1 MNSHTLTY
9 QNEQRRQEIRRQ
21 RKNGLDYVEVSDDL
35 RSRSGSFGA
44 SLYVYFLGSVP
55 EDLKKENLQIKGGQ
69 RIRHLHVTNIQIE
82 SPQNCESYLRVN
94 LDQPGD
100 FSVYTLCLVSLDE
113 QGKPTDQPYPNFD
126 PRYSQVEFKFRDGI
140 CNTDMDCKQEQTC
153 PPPQLVEPAINYL
166 AKDYASFRQ
175 LILDRLSLIMPD
187 WEERHVPDLG
197 ITLVEILAY
206 VGDYLSYYQDAVATE
221 AYLETA
227 RQRISVRRHARLI
240 DYPMHEG
247 CNSRTW
253 LWLETSDDIPLETK
267 NFYFI
272 TSYNNAPSLGTVLK
286 DSLHL
291 NHISPS
297 SYEVFEPLT
306 PLLIHLYKAH
316 NKILFYTWGDRSCC
330 LPPGSTTATL
340 LDEFIQHTQPEKPNS
355 ANTQSPE
362 QQRKLHLKIG
372 DILIFEEIRSPKTGI
387 PEDADMK
394 HRHAVRLTNVK
405 PSVDELYNQPIIEIE
420 WAEEDALPFPLC
432 ISAIVP
438 PDCQL
443 VDISVARGNVILV
456 DHGRTIKLED
466 LGTVPGKEIIQG
478 CQEEGEPI
486 EILVVGDRFRPTLQ
500 KTPLTFSQPL
510 SRKNL
515 TQDAKSL
522 LIQDPQQALPQ
533 IQLTNTGNHS
543 TWTPQYD
550 LIDSNNE
557 DRHFVVEMDNDGQA
571 HLRFGDG
578 ELGIKPAANTH
589 FQATYRVG
597 NGLAGNISAEAI
609 SYIVFHNELQNELHN
624 ELISG
629 STLQPHQPFPAQG
642 GTAPEPLSQVKL
654 YAPHLSHKKLER
666 AITADDYAQLVMQH
680 FPTKVQQATA
690 TLRWT
695 GSGYEVWVTVDPF
708 NKETVDRKLLQNIT
722 TDLEKYRRIGHD
734 VIVQRAAYVC
744 LDIAMRVDVKFDYL
758 RGHVKAALLD
768 IFSNRILADGR
779 RGFFHPDNLTFGQ
792 GIALSQIVAQAY
804 SVPGVE
810 SVSITKLERLFA
822 GDNHEIEAGFLPIGS
837 SEIARLD
844 NNPNFPENGKF
855 TLDLRGGR

>member
-1 MNSHTLTY
+1 MNSHTLTF

-21 RKNGLDYVEVSDDL
+21 RKNGLDYIEVSDDL
-35 RSRSGSFGA
+35 R

-55 EDLKKENLQIKGGQ
+55 ENLKKENLLIKGRQ
-69 RIRHLHVTNIQIE
+69 RIRHLHVTNLQVE
-82 SPQNCESYLRVN
+82 SPQNCESYLTVN
-94 LDQPGD
+94 LDQTGD
-100 FSVYTLCLVSLDE
+100 FSVYTLHLVSLDE

-140 CNTDMDCKQEQTC
+140 CNTDMDCLQQQTC
-153 PPPQLVEPAINYL
+153 LPTQLVEPAINYL

-247 CNSRTW
+247 CNARTW
-253 LWLETSDDIPLETK
+253 LWLETSIDISLETK

-272 TSYNNAPSLGTVLK
+272 TNYKNAPPFGTILE
-286 DSLHL
+286 DIRHL
-291 NHISPS
+291 DDVPPN

-306 PLLIHLYKAH
+306 PLPIDLYSAH
-316 NKILFYTWGDRSCC
+316 NKILFYTWGDGSCC
-330 LPPGSTTATL
+330 LSYGSTSATL
-340 LDEFIQHTQPEKPNS
+340 VDEFIHPTQPEWANS
-355 ANTQSPE
+355 SSQLE
-362 QQRKLHLKIG
+362 HQRKLHLKID

-405 PSVDELYNQPIIEIE
+405 ASVDELYNQPIVEIE

-456 DHGRTIKLED
+456 DHGRTIERED
-466 LGTVPGKEIIQG
+466 LGTVPGKEIIHE
-478 CQEEGEPI
+478 CEEEGEPR

-500 KTPLTFSQPL
+500 KTPLIFSQPL

-533 IQLTNTGNHS
+533 IQLRSTGNHS

-557 DRHFVVEMDNDGQA
+557 DQHFVVEMDNDGQA

-578 ELGIKPAANTH
+578 ELGIKPAPNTH

-609 SYIVFHNELQNELHN
+609 SYIVFHNEP
-624 ELISG
+624 ISG

-690 TLRWT
+690 TLLWT

-708 NKETVDRKLLQNIT
+708 NKETVDRKLLENIT

-768 IFSNRILADGR
+768 IFSNRILPDGR

-822 GDNHEIEAGFLPIGS
+822 GDNQEIEAGFLPIGS

>member
-1 MNSHTLTY
+1 MNSHTLTF

-35 RSRSGSFGA
+35 RS
-44 SLYVYFLGSVP
+44 LYVYFLGSVP
-55 EDLKKENLQIKGGQ
+55 QDLKKENLLIEGGQ
-69 RIRHLHVTNIQIE
+69 RIRNLHVINLEIE
-82 SPQNCESYLRVN
+82 NPPNCESYLTVN
-94 LDQPGD
+94 LDQTGD
-100 FSVYTLCLVSLDE
+100 FSVYTLRLVSLDE
-113 QGKPTDQPYPNFD
+113 HGKPTNQPYPNFD
-126 PRYSQVEFKFRDGI
+126 PRYSLVQFKFRDGI
-140 CNTDMDCKQEQTC
+140 CNTDMDCLQQQTC

-247 CNSRTW
+247 CNARTW
-253 LWLETSDDIPLETK
+253 LWLETSINISLEAK

-272 TSYNNAPSLGTVLK
+272 TSYKNAPPLGTILE
-286 DSLHL
+286 DIRHL
-291 NHISPS
+291 DDVPPS

-306 PLLIHLYKAH
+306 PLPIHLYKAH
-316 NKILFYTWGDRSCC
+316 NQILFYTWGDRSCC
-330 LPPGSTTATL
+330 LPPDSTTATL
-340 LDEFIQHTQPEKPNS
+340 LDEFIQHTLPEKPNS

-372 DILIFEEIRSPKTGI
+372 DILIFEEIRNPKTGI
-387 PEDADMK
+387 LEDADMK

-405 PSVDELYNQPIIEIE
+405 ASVDELYNQPIVEIE
-420 WAEEDALPFPLC
+420 WSKEDALPFPLC

-456 DHGRTIKLED
+456 DRGRTIERED

-478 CQEEGEPI
+478 CQEEDEPI

-510 SRKNL
+510 PKNHL

-522 LIQDPQQALPQ
+522 LIQDPRQALPQ
-533 IQLTNTGNHS
+533 IQLTNTVNNS
-543 TWTPQYD
+543 IWTPQYD
-550 LIDSNNE
+550 LIDSNSE
-557 DRHFVVEMDNDGQA
+557 DQHFVVEMDNDGQA

-578 ELGIKPAANTH
+578 ELGIKPAVNTH

-597 NGLAGNISAEAI
+597 NGLAGNISVGAI
-609 SYIVFHNELQNELHN
+609 SYIVFRNQ
-624 ELISG
+624 LISG

-654 YAPHLSHKKLER
+654 YAPHLSHEKLER
-666 AITADDYAQLVMQH
+666 AITADDYAQLVIQH
-680 FPTKVQQATA
+680 FSTKVQRAAA

-695 GSGYEVWVTVDPF
+695 GSRYEVWVTVDPF
-708 NKETVDRKLLQNIT
+708 DKDAADKKLLRNIA
-722 TDLEKYRRIGHD
+722 TDLKKYRRIGHD
-734 VIVQRAAYVC
+734 VIVQRAGYAC

-758 RGHVKAALLD
+758 RGHVKATLLD
-768 IFSNRILADGR
+768 IFSNRVLSDGQ
-779 RGFFHPDNLTFGQ
+779 RGFFHPDNWTFGQ
-792 GIALSQIVAQAY
+792 GIALSQIVAKA
-804 SVPGVE
+804 STVPGVE
-810 SVSITKLERLFA
+810 SVSVTKLERLFV
-822 GDNHEIEAGFLPIGS
+822 GSNREIEASFLPIGAW
-837 SEIARLD
+837 EIARLD
-844 NNPNFPENGKF
+844 NNPNFIENGRL

>member
-1 MNSHTLTY
+1 MNSHTLTF

-35 RSRSGSFGA
+35 RS
-44 SLYVYFLGSVP
+44 LYVYFLGSVP
-55 EDLKKENLQIKGGQ
+55 EDLKKENILIEGGQ
-69 RIRHLHVTNIQIE
+69 RIRNLHVINLQVE
-82 SPQNCESYLRVN
+82 SPQNCESYLSVN
-94 LDQPGD
+94 LDQSGD
-100 FSVYTLCLVSLDE
+100 FSVYTLRLVSLDE
-113 QGKPTDQPYPNFD
+113 QGKPTNQPYPNFD
-126 PRYSQVEFKFRDGI
+126 PRYSQVQFKFRDGI
-140 CNTDMDCKQEQTC
+140 CNTDMDCLQEQTC
-153 PPPQLVEPAINYL
+153 PPPQLVEPVINYL

-175 LILDRLSLIMPD
+175 LILDRLSLVMPD

-197 ITLVEILAY
+197 ITLIEVLAY
-206 VGDYLSYYQDAVATE
+206 VGDYLSYYQDAVPTE

-247 CNSRTW
+247 CNARTW
-253 LWLETSDDIPLETK
+253 LWLETSDDISLETK

-272 TSYNNAPSLGTVLK
+272 TSYKNAPPLGTILE
-286 DSLHL
+286 DIRHL
-291 NHISPS
+291 DDVPPN
-297 SYEVFEPLT
+297 SYEVFELLT
-306 PLLIHLYKAH
+306 PLPIHLYNAH
-316 NKILFYTWGDRSCC
+316 NQILFYTWGDRSCC
-330 LPPGSTTATL
+330 LPRGSTTATL
-340 LDEFIQHTQPEKPNS
+340 LDEFIPTQPEKANS
-355 ANTQSPE
+355 SQSPE

-372 DILIFEEIRSPKTGI
+372 DILIFEEIRNPKTGI

-405 PSVDELYNQPIIEIE
+405 ASVDELYNQPIVEIE
-420 WAEEDALPFPLC
+420 WSKEDALPFPLC

-443 VDISVARGNVILV
+443 ADISVARGNAILI
-456 DHGRTIKLED
+456 DHGRTIDQED

-510 SRKNL
+510 PKNHL
-515 TQDAKSL
+515 KDAKSL
-522 LIQDPQQALPQ
+522 LIQDPHQALPQ
-533 IQLTNTGNHS
+533 IQLTNTVNNS
-543 TWTPQYD
+543 IWSAKYD
-550 LIDSNNE
+550 LIDSNSE
-557 DRHFVVEMDNDGQA
+557 DQHFVVEMDNDGQA

-597 NGLAGNISAEAI
+597 NGLAGNISAEVI
-609 SYIVFHNELQNELHN
+609 SYIVFHNQ
-624 ELISG
+624 LITG

-642 GTAPEPLSQVKL
+642 GTAPEPIAEVKL
-654 YAPHLSHKKLER
+654 YAPHLSHEKLER
-666 AITADDYAQLVMQH
+666 AITADDYAQVVVQH
-680 FPTKVQQATA
+680 FPTKVQRAA
-690 TLRWT
+690 AALRWT
-695 GSGYEVWVTVDPF
+695 GSRYEVWVTVDPF
-708 NKETVDRKLLQNIT
+708 DKDAADEKLLRNIA
-722 TDLEKYRRIGHD
+722 TDLKKYRRIGHD

-768 IFSNRILADGR
+768 IFSNRILSDGKY
-779 RGFFHPDNLTFGQ
+779 GFFHPDNLTFGQ
-792 GIALSQIVAQAY
+792 GIALSQIVAKAAI
-804 SVPGVE
+804 PGVE
-810 SVSITKLERLFA
+810 SVSVTKLERLFV
-822 GDNHEIEAGFLPIGS
+822 GSNGEIEAGFLPIGAW
-837 SEIARLD
+837 EIARLD

-855 TLDLRGGR
+855 TIDLRGGR

>member
-35 RSRSGSFGA
+35 RS
-44 SLYVYFLGSVP
+44 LYVYFLGSVP
-55 EDLKKENLQIKGGQ
+55 EDLKKENLLIKGGQ
-69 RIRHLHVTNIQIE
+69 RIRHLHVTNLQVE
-82 SPQNCESYLRVN
+82 SPQNCESYLTVN
-94 LDQPGD
+94 LDQTGD
-100 FSVYTLCLVSLDE
+100 FSVYTLRLVSLDE
-113 QGKPTDQPYPNFD
+113 QGKPTKPYPNFD

-140 CNTDMDCKQEQTC
+140 CNTDMDCLQQQTC
-153 PPPQLVEPAINYL
+153 PPTQLVEPAINYL
-166 AKDYASFRQ
+166 AKDYASFCQ
-175 LILDRLSLIMPD
+175 LILDRLSLVMPD

-197 ITLVEILAY
+197 ITLVEVLAY

-247 CNSRTW
+247 CNARTW
-253 LWLETSDDIPLETK
+253 LWLKTSIDISLEPK

-272 TSYNNAPSLGTVLK
+272 TSYKNAPHLGTILEHHR
-286 DSLHL
+286 HL
-291 NHISPS
+291 DDVPPS

-306 PLLIHLYKAH
+306 SLPIHLYNAH
-316 NKILFYTWGDRSCC
+316 NKILFYTWGDDCDGLCQRSCC
-330 LPPGSTTATL
+330 LPRGSTTATL
-340 LDEFIQHTQPEKPNS
+340 VDEYINPIQPEKANS
-355 ANTQSPE
+355 SNSQLPE
-362 QQRKLHLKIG
+362 DQRKLHLKIG

-394 HRHAVRLTNVK
+394 HRHAVRLTNIK
-405 PSVDELYNQPIIEIE
+405 ASVDELYNQPIVEIE
-420 WAEEDALPFPLC
+420 WREEDALPFPLC

-443 VDISVARGNVILV
+443 VNISVARGNVILV
-456 DHGRTIKLED
+456 DHGRTIERED
-466 LGTVPGKEIIQG
+466 LETVPGKEIIQE
-478 CQEEGEPI
+478 CEEKGEPII

-533 IQLTNTGNHS
+533 IQLRSTGNHS

-557 DRHFVVEMDNDGQA
+557 DQHFVVEMDNDGQA

-609 SYIVFHNELQNELHN
+609 SYIVFHNEP
-624 ELISG
+624 ISG

-642 GTAPEPLSQVKL
+642 GTAPEPLSHVKL

-708 NKETVDRKLLQNIT
+708 NKETVNRKLLQNIT

-768 IFSNRILADGR
+768 IFSNRILPDGQ

-792 GIALSQIVAQAY
+792 RIALSQIVAQAY

-822 GDNHEIEAGFLPIGS
+822 GDNHEIVAGFLPIGS

>member
-1 MNSHTLTY
+1 MNSHTLTF

-35 RSRSGSFGA
+35 RS
-44 SLYVYFLGSVP
+44 LYVYFLGSVA
-55 EDLKKENLQIKGGQ
+55 ENLKKENLLIKGGQ
-69 RIRHLHVTNIQIE
+69 RIRHLHVTNLQVE
-82 SPQNCESYLRVN
+82 SPQNCESCLTVN
-94 LDQPGD
+94 LDQTGD
-100 FSVYTLCLVSLDE
+100 FSVYTLHLVSLDE

-140 CNTDMDCKQEQTC
+140 CNTDMDCLQQQTC
-153 PPPQLVEPAINYL
+153 PPTQLVEPAINYL

-247 CNSRTW
+247 CNARTW
-253 LWLETSDDIPLETK
+253 LWLETSIDISLKPK

-272 TSYNNAPSLGTVLK
+272 TNYKNAPPFGTILE
-286 DSLHL
+286 DIRHLHDVPP
-291 NHISPS
+291 N

-306 PLLIHLYKAH
+306 PLPIDLYSAH
-316 NKILFYTWGDRSCC
+316 NKILFYTWGDGSCC
-330 LPPGSTTATL
+330 LSYGSTSATL
-340 LDEFIQHTQPEKPNS
+340 VDEFIHPTQPERANS
-355 ANTQSPE
+355 SSQLE
-362 QQRKLHLKIG
+362 YQRKLHLEIG

-405 PSVDELYNQPIIEIE
+405 ASVDELYNQPIVEIE

-443 VDISVARGNVILV
+443 VNISVARSNVILV
-456 DHGRTIKLED
+456 DHGRTIERED
-466 LGTVPGKEIIQG
+466 LGTVPGKEIIHE
-478 CQEEGEPI
+478 CEEEGEPR
-486 EILVVGDRFRPTLQ
+486 EILVVGDRFRPRLQ

-510 SRKNL
+510 PKNHL
-515 TQDAKSL
+515 KDAKSL
-522 LIQDPQQALPQ
+522 LIQDPHQALPQ
-533 IQLTNTGNHS
+533 IKLKNTRNHS
-543 TWTPQYD
+543 TWTPRYD
-550 LIDSNNE
+550 LIDSNSE
-557 DRHFVVEMDNDGQA
+557 DQHFVVEMDNDGQA

-578 ELGIKPAANTH
+578 ELGIKPTVNTH

-597 NGLAGNISAEAI
+597 NGLVGNISAEAI
-609 SYIVFHNELQNELHN
+609 SYIVFHKEP
-624 ELISG
+624 ISG
-629 STLQPHQPFPAQG
+629 STLQLHQPFPAQG

-654 YAPHLSHKKLER
+654 YAPHLSHEKLER

-680 FPTKVQQATA
+680 FPTKIQQATA

-695 GSGYEVWVTVDPF
+695 GSLYEVWVTVDPF

-810 SVSITKLERLFA
+810 SVSITKLEHLFA
-822 GDNHEIEAGFLPIGS
+822 GDNQEIKAGFLPIGS

-844 NNPNFPENGKF
+844 NNPNFPENGKL

>member
-1 MNSHTLTY
+1 MNSHTLTF

-21 RKNGLDYVEVSDDL
+21 RKNGLDYIEVSDDL
-35 RSRSGSFGA
+35 RSRSGSEGA

-55 EDLKKENLQIKGGQ
+55 ENLKKENLLIEGGQ
-69 RIRHLHVTNIQIE
+69 RIRHLHVTNLQVE
-82 SPQNCESYLRVN
+82 NPQNCESYLTVN
-94 LDQPGD
+94 LDQTGD
-100 FSVYTLCLVSLDE
+100 FSVYTLRLVSLDE

-140 CNTDMDCKQEQTC
+140 CNTDMDCLQQQTC
-153 PPPQLVEPAINYL
+153 PPTQLVEPAINYL

-175 LILDRLSLIMPD
+175 LILDRLSLVMPD

-247 CNSRTW
+247 CNARTW
-253 LWLETSDDIPLETK
+253 LWLETSIDISLETK

-272 TSYNNAPSLGTVLK
+272 TNHKNAPPFGTILK
-286 DSLHL
+286 HNRHL
-291 NHISPS
+291 NDVPFS

-306 PLLIHLYKAH
+306 PLQIDLYSAH
-316 NKILFYTWGDRSCC
+316 NKILFYTWGDGSCC
-330 LPPGSTTATL
+330 LSHGSTNATL
-340 LDEFIQHTQPEKPNS
+340 VDEFIHPTQPERANS
-355 ANTQSPE
+355 SSQLE
-362 QQRKLHLKIG
+362 YQRKLHLEIG

-394 HRHAVRLTNVK
+394 HRHAVRLTNIK
-405 PSVDELYNQPIIEIE
+405 ASVDELYNQPIVEIE

-456 DHGRTIKLED
+456 DHGRTIERED
-466 LGTVPGKEIIQG
+466 LGTVPGKEIIHE
-478 CQEEGEPI
+478 CEEEGEPR

-500 KTPLTFSQPL
+500 KTPLIFSQPL
-510 SRKNL
+510 SRKDL

-533 IQLTNTGNHS
+533 IQLRSTGNHS

-557 DRHFVVEMDNDGQA
+557 DQHFVVEMDNDGQA

-578 ELGIKPAANTH
+578 ELGIKPAPNTH

-609 SYIVFHNELQNELHN
+609 SYIVFHNEP
-624 ELISG
+624 ISG

-695 GSGYEVWVTVDPF
+695 GSGYEVWVTADPF

-758 RGHVKAALLD
+758 RGHVKTALLD
-768 IFSNRILADGR
+768 IFSNRILPDGR

-822 GDNHEIEAGFLPIGS
+822 GDNQEIEAGFLPIGS

>member
-1 MNSHTLTY
+1 MNSHTLTF
-9 QNEQRRQEIRRQ
+9 QNQQRRQEIRRQ

-55 EDLKKENLQIKGGQ
+55 ENLKKENLLIKGGQ
-69 RIRHLHVTNIQIE
+69 RIRHLHVTNLQVE
-82 SPQNCESYLRVN
+82 SPQNCESYLTVN
-94 LDQPGD
+94 LDQTGD
-100 FSVYTLCLVSLDE
+100 FSVYTLRLVSLDE
-113 QGKPTDQPYPNFD
+113 QGKPTNQPYPNFD

-140 CNTDMDCKQEQTC
+140 CNTDMDCLQQQTC
-153 PPPQLVEPAINYL
+153 PPTQLVEPAINYL

-197 ITLVEILAY
+197 ITLVEVLAY

-286 DSLHL
+286 DILHL

-306 PLLIHLYKAH
+306 PLPIHLYKAH
-316 NKILFYTWGDRSCC
+316 NKILFYTWGDVCDGLRQRSCC
-330 LPPGSTTATL
+330 LLPGSTSATL
-340 LDEFIQHTQPEKPNS
+340 VDEFIHPTQPERANS
-355 ANTQSPE
+355 SSQLE
-362 QQRKLHLKIG
+362 HQRKLHLKIG

-405 PSVDELYNQPIIEIE
+405 ASVDELYNQPIVEIE

-486 EILVVGDRFRPTLQ
+486 EILVVGDRFRPRLQ
-500 KTPLTFSQPL
+500 KTPL
-510 SRKNL
+510 
-515 TQDAKSL
+515 
-522 LIQDPQQALPQ
+522 
-533 IQLTNTGNHS
+533 
-543 TWTPQYD
+543 
-550 LIDSNNE
+550 
-557 DRHFVVEMDNDGQA
+557 
-571 HLRFGDG
+571 
-578 ELGIKPAANTH
+578 
-589 FQATYRVG
+589 
-597 NGLAGNISAEAI
+597 ISANL
-609 SYIVFHNELQNELHN
+609 Y
-624 ELISG
+624 
-629 STLQPHQPFPAQG
+629 
-642 GTAPEPLSQVKL
+642 PEKTSPKML
-654 YAPHLSHKKLER
+654 
-666 AITADDYAQLVMQH
+666 
-680 FPTKVQQATA
+680 KV
-690 TLRWT
+690 
-695 GSGYEVWVTVDPF
+695 S
-708 NKETVDRKLLQNIT
+708 
-722 TDLEKYRRIGHD
+722 
-734 VIVQRAAYVC
+734 
-744 LDIAMRVDVKFDYL
+744 
-758 RGHVKAALLD
+758 
-768 IFSNRILADGR
+768 
-779 RGFFHPDNLTFGQ
+779 
-792 GIALSQIVAQAY
+792 
-804 SVPGVE
+804 
-810 SVSITKLERLFA
+810 
-822 GDNHEIEAGFLPIGS
+822 
-837 SEIARLD
+837 
-844 NNPNFPENGKF
+844 
-855 TLDLRGGR
+855 